1 MSRVAE
7 ALLRRHRKITITAL
21 ALLAGLAWTWLAA
34 GAGMAMSEP
43 GMAGHGMAMAW
54 GGPRIALTLAM
65 WWVMMV
71 AMMIPAA
78 APVILL
84 YAHAARANLATEPH
98 VSAFVSGYLL
108 AWLGFSGAALAM
120 QIGLEASGA
129 LSPMAMSLTNRWLAA
144 GVLIAAGAYQLS
156 PAKDS
161 CLAHCRN
168 PAEFIA
174 LHFRPGAPGALR
186 MGLVHGAYCVGCC
199 WMLMALLFV
208 GGVMNLA
215 WIALLTLAVAG
226 EKLLPWGKWLA
237 RLGGVLFLGW
247 GVIVLLGGS
256 PGSS

>member
-7 ALLRRHRKITITAL
+7 ALLRRHRLVTVAAL
-21 ALLAGLAWTWLAA
+21 TLIAGLAWAWIAS
-34 GAGMAMSEP
+34 GAGLGMTGRGMAGDDMAMSWN
-43 GMAGHGMAMAW
+43 A
-54 GGPRIALTLAM
+54 PRVALYLGM
-65 WWVMMV
+65 WWAMMV

-84 YAHAARANLATEPH
+84 TARASRSNPARAPH
-98 VSAFVSGYLL
+98 SGAFVAGYLL
-108 AWLGFSGAALAM
+108 AWLGFSAVAVALHV
-120 QIGLEASGA
+120 GLDASGA

-144 GVLIAAGAYQLS
+144 GVVIAAGVYQLS
-156 PAKDS
+156 PAKDL

-174 LHFRPGAPGALR
+174 LHFRPGAAGALR
-186 MGLVHGAYCVGCC
+186 MGLVHGAFCVGCC

-215 WIALLTLAVAG
+215 WIALLTLLVAG

-237 RLGGVLFLGW
+237 RLGGVVFLGW
-247 GVIVLLGGS
+247 GVILLLGGGR
-256 PGSS
+256 GSG